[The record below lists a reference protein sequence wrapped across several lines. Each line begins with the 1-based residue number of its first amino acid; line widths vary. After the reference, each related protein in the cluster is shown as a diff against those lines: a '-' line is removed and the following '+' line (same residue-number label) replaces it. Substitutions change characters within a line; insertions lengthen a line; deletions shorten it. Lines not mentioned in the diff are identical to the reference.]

1 MQENP
6 WLTENI
12 WLLLKKLIKKIL
24 NKWLNFSGLQLQQKT
39 VHTKNHFEISG
50 GIEGTKENL
59 RTAINGKTE
68 EFTEYPKFIAEAKAK
83 KNEKALWTFNVANKV
98 EKNIYYFI

>member
-1 MQENP
+1 MA
-6 WLTENI
+6 
-12 WLLLKKLIKKIL
+12 KL
-24 NKWLNFSGLQLQQKT
+24 FRAAAAAET
-39 VHTKNHFEISG
+39 VHTNNHFEISG

-98 EKNIYYFI
+98 KKTYITLYKRS

>member
-39 VHTKNHFEISG
+39 VHTNNHFEISG

-59 RTAINGKTE
+59 RTAINGETE
-68 EFTEYPKFIAEAKAK
+68 EFIEMYPKFITEAK